1 MKISKIEMD
10 VVSKPKG
17 KRGRKPH
24 PNIQAFSEEIVALL
38 KGEEKGAESAR
49 AVKVDDGEDAA
60 ILLRHLRKAAK
71 LNNVRLKIK
80 SDESTIYFWLAPKKA
95 TDAVGSGTG
104 IR

>member
-24 PNIQAFSEEIVALL
+24 PNIETFSQEITALL
-38 KGEEKGAESAR
+38 KGEQNGAESAR
-49 AVKVDDGEDAA
+49 AVKVDIGEETAV
-60 ILLRHLRKAAK
+60 LVRHLRKAAK
-71 LNNVRLKIK
+71 MNNVRMKIK